1 MTNSKNTRRSIRKGF
16 LSKAGLIISSLLL
29 SLFIIF
35 GTGQRASAN
44 TAAAEPTKITVAKP
58 FESKVPPIKIIH
70 TNDLLKNN
78 YVDLRSKRQLEQE
91 QTIK

>member
-1 MTNSKNTRRSIRKGF
+1 MTTSNNIQKHKGF
-16 LSKAGLIISSLLL
+16 LSKVSFIIVSITL

-35 GTGQRASAN
+35 GTSQRASAD
-44 TAAAEPTKITVAKP
+44 TTTAEPAKITVAKP

>member
-1 MTNSKNTRRSIRKGF
+1 MTTSNNIQNHKGF
-16 LSKAGLIISSLLL
+16 LNKVSFIIVSITL

-35 GTGQRASAN
+35 GTSQRASAD
-44 TAAAEPTKITVAKP
+44 TTTAEPAKITVAKP
-58 FESKVPPIKIIH
+58 FEYKVSPIKIIH
-70 TNDLLKNN
+70 TNDLLKNK

>member
-1 MTNSKNTRRSIRKGF
+1 MTTSNNIQNHKGF
-16 LSKAGLIISSLLL
+16 LNKVSFIIVSITL

-35 GTGQRASAN
+35 GTSQRASAD
-44 TAAAEPTKITVAKP
+44 TTTAEPAKITVAKP
-58 FESKVPPIKIIH
+58 FESKVPPIKVIH

>member
-1 MTNSKNTRRSIRKGF
+1 MTTSNNIQNHKGF
-16 LSKAGLIISSLLL
+16 LNKVSFIIVSITL

-35 GTGQRASAN
+35 GTGQRASAD
-44 TAAAEPTKITVAKP
+44 TTTAEPAKITVAKP
-58 FESKVPPIKIIH
+58 FESKVSPIKIIH

>member
-1 MTNSKNTRRSIRKGF
+1 MTTSNNIQNHKGF
-16 LSKAGLIISSLLL
+16 LNKVSFIIVSITL

-35 GTGQRASAN
+35 GTSQRASAD
-44 TAAAEPTKITVAKP
+44 TTTAEPAKITVAKP
-58 FESKVPPIKIIH
+58 FESKVSPIKIIH

>member
-1 MTNSKNTRRSIRKGF
+1 MTNNNIQKHKGF
-16 LSKAGLIISSLLL
+16 LNKVSFIIVSITL

-35 GTGQRASAN
+35 GTSQRASAD
-44 TAAAEPTKITVAKP
+44 TTTAEPAKITVAKP